1 MLVMY
6 KVDNCWDLSKFEG
19 YQSLSIE
26 LEPGIGTYT
35 WGPRDMRIVYY
46 DY

>member
-1 MLVMY
+1 MLVM
-6 KVDNCWDLSKFEG
+6 DNRWGFEG

-35 WGPRDMRIVYY
+35 WGLKDTRIIYC